1 MRIRTRHLC
10 YVWLAVMTAWMWGPS
25 QASAQVAGGTIRGTV
40 ADTTGGVLPGAHV
53 VILNTATGISTDLV
67 TNEAGTYGAPNL
79 LPGPYEL
86 TATLSGFE
94 TSVRKGLALTVGAD
108 LTLDFKL
115 GPAGVQESV
124 TVSSTAP
131 LVDTSTPTLGA
142 VVTERTMVELPLNG
156 RDWTALATLQPGISS
171 IRTQAVDG
179 VTSSRGN
186 RGYGDEL
193 SITGHRPQ
201 ENNYRIDGV
210 SINDYTNGAPGS
222 AGGVN
227 LGADAIQEFS
237 VLASNYTAEYGRTSG
252 GVINAITRSGTNAF
266 HGSAYEFF
274 RHNTL
279 DTLNFIDKEN
289 GLGKP
294 PLRRNQFGGSAG
306 GPIVS
311 NKTFFFGDYE
321 GIRRTQGVTSVANVL
336 SPAARRGQLSSGA
349 VSVDPAIIPY
359 LDFWPLPNG
368 PLNVGGDTG
377 TFATILN
384 QELTENFGTVRL
396 DHRFSNADAL
406 SGTYML
412 DKASFG
418 VPDPLNNTT
427 FPNLTTR
434 QLVAVEQ
441 RHTFS
446 QNFVNSFRVGFNRTA
461 ASVNVS
467 GPALNPI
474 AADVSLGSAPGRPAP
489 IIQVPGLTGTV
500 AVGGNSFFDHEQNS
514 YQAYDD
520 AFVTR
525 GSHSIKFG
533 FAFERVQY
541 NETGLRRQNG
551 LFNFGSITNFLTN
564 RPTNFFALD
573 PTRSQQASIRT
584 NVVAG
589 YANDSWRRRKLTV
602 DLGLRYEMSTI
613 PVETNNLLTEVLNL
627 NGGPI
632 VHVDQMFNTNPTVR
646 NLEPRVGLAY
656 DPGGDGRTAIRGGV
670 GVYDALP
677 LPWIFTPKVAQ
688 GTPFNVGTTVR
699 NLSPGDFPKA
709 AFNRINFNT
718 VPGDSVF
725 VEQDPKRNYIVNW
738 NLTLQTQ
745 LLGNWALTASYVG
758 SRGYNM
764 AFATDDANI
773 VLPIAQT
780 ADGIFWPAPTG
791 SGTVTDR
798 NAGTLRSTW
807 WNGSS
812 AYNGLQLQLSRSLS
826 HGFQAQASYTWSKCT
841 DDGSEASRGDQFQNG
856 ITTPI
861 FFDMTHRTGPCAF
874 DLEHVFVANA
884 LWLIPGP
891 TSGVAAALLGNWQ
904 LGGIVSA
911 SSGVPFSIVMGGD
924 PLGLKGTD
932 ANGWPDL
939 VNSPECATLTNP
951 DDYLHFIKTQ
961 CFAVPSPITRLGTAG
976 RNIARGPGL
985 LNVDMAAYKN
995 IAMSASVR
1003 LQLRAE
1009 FFIIFNRA
1017 NFGAPLSNNA
1027 VFDQSGNRIASAGRI
1042 TSMQTNARQ
1051 VQLGARLN
1059 W

>member
-1 MRIRTRHLC
+1 MMNGTRHLSF
-10 YVWLAVMTAWMWGPS
+10 VGFMAITSLVFHPS
-25 QASAQVAGGTIRGTV
+25 PAPAQVAGGTIRGTI
-40 ADTTGGVLPGAHV
+40 ADTSGGVLPGAHV
-53 VILNTATGISTDLV
+53 VILNTATGISSDLI
-67 TNEAGTYGAPNL
+67 TNETGAYGAPNL
-79 LPGPYEL
+79 QPGPYDI
-86 TATLSGFE
+86 TASLPGFS
-94 TSVRKGLALTVGAD
+94 TSVRKSIAVTVGSD
-108 LTLDFKL
+108 LTIDFRL
-115 GPAGVQESV
+115 APGGVQESV

-131 LVDTSTPTLGA
+131 IVDASTPTLSA
-142 VVTERTMVELPLNG
+142 VIKERTIVELPLNG
-156 RDWTALATLQPGISS
+156 RDWTTLATLQPGISS
-171 IRTQAVDG
+171 IRTQAVNG

-252 GVINAITRSGTNAF
+252 GVINAITRSGTNVL

-274 RHNTL
+274 RHNSL
-279 DTLNFIDKEN
+279 DTLNFLDQAN
-289 GLGKP
+289 GLSKP

-311 NKTFFFGDYE
+311 NKTFVFGDYE

-336 SPAARRGQLSSGA
+336 SPAARRGQLSTGA
-349 VSVDPAIIPY
+349 VTVDPSIVPY

-368 PLNVGGDTG
+368 PLNAGGDTG
-377 TFATILN
+377 RFAVVLN

-396 DHRFSNADAL
+396 DHRFSKDDGL

-412 DKASFG
+412 DKANFG
-418 VPDPLNNTT
+418 VPDSLNNTT

-434 QLVAVEQ
+434 QMIAVEHT
-441 RHTFS
+441 HTFS
-446 QNFVNSFRVGFNRTA
+446 QNVVNAFRAGFNRTA
-461 ASVNVS
+461 ASVNVA

-500 AVGGNSFFDHEQNS
+500 AVGGNSFFDHAQNS
-514 YQAYDD
+514 FQVYDD

-525 GSHSIKFG
+525 GNHSIKLG

-541 NETGLRRQNG
+541 DETGLRRQNG
-551 LFNFGSITNFLTN
+551 LFNFGSIPNFLTN

-584 NVVAG
+584 NIVAG
-589 YANDSWRRRKLTV
+589 YLNDSWRRRKLTV
-602 DLGLRYEMSTI
+602 DLGLRYEMNTI
-613 PVETNNLLTEVLNL
+613 PIETHNLLTEVLNL
-627 NGGPI
+627 SGGPI
-632 VHVDQMFNTNPTVR
+632 VHVDKMFNTNPTL
-646 NLEPRVGLAY
+646 NNFEPRLGLAY
-656 DPGGDGRTAIRGGV
+656 DPRGDGRTAIRGGV

-677 LPWIFTPKVAQ
+677 LSWIFTPKVAQ
-688 GTPFNVGTTVR
+688 GTPFNVGTTIR

-718 VPGDSVF
+718 VAGDSVF

-745 LLGNWALTASYVG
+745 LVADWAFTASYVG
-758 SRGYNM
+758 SRGVHM

-773 VLPIAQT
+773 VLPIAQS
-780 ADGIFWPAPTG
+780 ADGIFWPAPSG
-791 SGTVTDR
+791 SGTVTDP

-812 AYNGLQLQLSRSLS
+812 KYNGLQLQISKPLSQ
-826 HGFQAQASYTWSKCT
+826 GFQAQGSYTWSTCT

-874 DLEHVFVANA
+874 DLRHVLVANA
-884 LWLIPGP
+884 LWVIPGP
-891 TSGVAAALLGNWQ
+891 VSGVGAALLGHWQ
-904 LGGIVSA
+904 LGGILSA
-911 SSGVPFSIVMGGD
+911 STGVPFSVVMGGD

-939 VNSPECATLTNP
+939 VNSPDCATLTNP

-961 CFAVPSPITRLGTAG
+961 CFAVPGPITRLGTAG
-976 RNIARGPGL
+976 RNIARGPGV

-995 IAMSASVR
+995 IPLSQSVR
-1003 LQLRAE
+1003 AQLRAE
-1009 FFIIFNRA
+1009 FFNVFNRA
-1017 NFGAPLSNNA
+1017 NFGAPLANNA
-1027 VFDQSGNRIASAGRI
+1027 VFDQSGNRIASAGAI
-1042 TSMQTNARQ
+1042 TTLQTTARQ
-1051 VQLGARLN
+1051 IQLGMRLN